1 MFKQRWKTLSVWAI
15 SLSCMVS
22 ETNQQETMM
31 SSSCKYSQAKAA
43 KAKAAKESI
52 FGKIHFDSVL
62 QQQHATSPEPYNS
75 PGTRK
80 KKSKSTFFF
89 LFNPETLM
97 TCEPHLQE

>member
-1 MFKQRWKTLSVWAI
+1 MFKQKRKTLSVWAI

-22 ETNQQETMM
+22 ETNQQEKII
-31 SSSCKYSQAKAA
+31 SLSRKYSQAKAA

-62 QQQHATSPEPYNS
+62 QQQHVMSPEPYNC

-80 KKSKSTFFF
+80 IHQVR
-89 LFNPETLM
+89 
-97 TCEPHLQE
+97 EPAPCDVTQT

>member
-1 MFKQRWKTLSVWAI
+1 MFKQNRKTLSVWAI

-22 ETNQQETMM
+22 ATNQQEKIMRL
-31 SSSCKYSQAKAA
+31 SRKYSQA

-52 FGKIHFDSVL
+52 FGKINLNSVL

-80 KKSKSTFFF
+80 VHQVRKPAPCDVTQ
-89 LFNPETLM
+89 T
-97 TCEPHLQE
+97 

>member
-1 MFKQRWKTLSVWAI
+1 MFKQRRKTLLVWAI

-22 ETNQQETMM
+22 ETNQQEKMM
-31 SSSCKYSQAKAA
+31 SSSRKYSQAKAA

-52 FGKIHFDSVL
+52 FGKIHFDGVL

-80 KKSKSTFFF
+80 IHQVRKPAQVVGKRYCKQGAF
-89 LFNPETLM
+89 
-97 TCEPHLQE
+97 